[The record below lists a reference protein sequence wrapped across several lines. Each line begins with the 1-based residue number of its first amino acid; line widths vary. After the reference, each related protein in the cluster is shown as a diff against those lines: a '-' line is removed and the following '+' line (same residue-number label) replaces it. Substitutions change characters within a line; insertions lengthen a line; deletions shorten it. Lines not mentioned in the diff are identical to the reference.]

1 MRRENK
7 TRIKQL
13 VESVILVEDDG
24 GGDSGGDSSYGT
36 GYPSG
41 LHGGMGGGYEGAGN
55 ASPWT
60 DPLITT
66 FVRPLTDI
74 FNTAVYGVKNL
85 TASAVQTLKYLVTN
99 VPKLIVPFMKT
110 DNWEI
115 IKKNL
120 DDKLSKLHSRY
131 AGVIHR
137 NLDML
142 KDHDLQGMAFLLDP
156 TLFLGAKL
164 TQFSPEITREVF
176 EVLGLDMEHNSHHAH
191 PKPHLDP
198 DDRKHWWNREKNF
211 AVFESIIFEDEDNS
225 SPEVSEESLGE
236 IKLVRQEILSA
247 IFQTITEVLNADYS
261 QLIKILGSRG
271 SALQQQLSKGFK
283 TKAISAQDVEGSKK
297 VVVIAVKKE
306 YKKQILVELEQL
318 KQQVPSAKS
327 DIDKLIAQI
336 NSITIQ

>member
-1 MRRENK
+1 MSKNK

-13 VESVILVEDDG
+13 VESVILAEDDG
-24 GGDSGGDSSYGT
+24 GGDGGGDSSYGT

-99 VPKLIVPFMKT
+99 VPKLIVLFMKT
-110 DNWEI
+110 DNWEV

-142 KDHDLQGMAFLLDP
+142 KDHDLQGMAFFLDP

-164 TQFSPEITREVF
+164 TQFSPEITTEVF
-176 EVLGLDMEHNSHHAH
+176 EVLGLDMDHVLHHTH
-191 PKPHLDP
+191 PKPHLNP
-198 DDRKHWWNREKNF
+198 DNRKHWWNQEKDF
-211 AVFESIIFEDEDNS
+211 AVFESIIFEDTL
-225 SPEVSEESLGE
+225 PEISEESQKE

-247 IFQTITEVLNADYS
+247 IFEATKEVLNADYS
-261 QLIKILGSRG
+261 QLIKILGSKG

-283 TKAISAQDVEGSKK
+283 NKAISIQDVDGSKQ

-306 YKKQILVELEQL
+306 YKKQVLSQLEQL
-318 KQQVPSAKS
+318 KQQVPSANS

-336 NSITIQ
+336 NSISIQ